1 MQELRTRGLSVE
13 EQKEI
18 KVSYKGVEVGSYYAD
33 ILVNEL
39 IILELKSV
47 DTITGLHEAQL
58 LNYLK
63 GTGLRLGFLINFG
76 RSKVEY
82 KRMVL

>member
-58 LNYLK
+58 LNHLK
-63 GTGLRLGFLINFG
+63 
-76 RSKVEY
+76 
-82 KRMVL
+82 